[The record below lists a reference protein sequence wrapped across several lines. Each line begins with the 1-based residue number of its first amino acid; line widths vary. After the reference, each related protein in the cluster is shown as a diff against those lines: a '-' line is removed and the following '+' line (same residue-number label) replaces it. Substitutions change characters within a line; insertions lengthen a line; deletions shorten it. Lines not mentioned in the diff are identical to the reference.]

1 MSTSLSPSAAAATTV
16 GILAVRQKSYG
27 TGSSPSIF
35 HASLFLPLSL
45 PSLSLDGGGRG
56 VASPG
61 AQTLP
66 FPRTEH
72 TLQEK
77 TPVRVRLSR
86 SISEK
91 WIDMHTAWSLERGRA
106 DHQPTDR
113 GHEEGRTEKRATD
126 GRTRPQVWPQQ
137 TVTKHSLPARIK
149 GHVSPETKHNSHG
162 AAVTRRPRDFH
173 GSWTRV
179 LPPSSSS
186 EVRRALHSLTRR
198 ALNRS
203 SPPPP

>member
-1 MSTSLSPSAAAATTV
+1 MARSWRMCGSEPSLRGTLRWRAPRSARSGTAEERDHGKREQIYIRMSTSLSPSAAATTV

-35 HASLFLPLSL
+35 HASLFLP
-45 PSLSLDGGGRG
+45 SLSPDGGGRG

-72 TLQEK
+72 TLEEK
-77 TPVRVRLSR
+77 TPVRVRLRSVRLSR

-106 DHQPTDR
+106 DQPTDR
-113 GHEEGRTEKRATD
+113 
-126 GRTRPQVWPQQ
+126 P
-137 TVTKHSLPARIK
+137 
-149 GHVSPETKHNSHG
+149 
-162 AAVTRRPRDFH
+162 
-173 GSWTRV
+173 GS
-179 LPPSSSS
+179 
-186 EVRRALHSLTRR
+186 
-198 ALNRS
+198 
-203 SPPPP
+203 

>member
-1 MSTSLSPSAAAATTV
+1 MHGLQQTTTTDTTFTGDIAVESAKISEIRHGRGKGSWQTGTNLYKDEYLSLSPSAAATTV

-35 HASLFLPLSL
+35 HASLFLP
-45 PSLSLDGGGRG
+45 SLSPDGGGRG

-72 TLQEK
+72 TLEEK
-77 TPVRVRLSR
+77 TPVRVRLRSVRLSR

-106 DHQPTDR
+106 DQPTDR
-113 GHEEGRTEKRATD
+113 
-126 GRTRPQVWPQQ
+126 
-137 TVTKHSLPARIK
+137 
-149 GHVSPETKHNSHG
+149 PES
-162 AAVTRRPRDFH
+162 
-173 GSWTRV
+173 
-179 LPPSSSS
+179 
-186 EVRRALHSLTRR
+186 
-198 ALNRS
+198 
-203 SPPPP
+203 